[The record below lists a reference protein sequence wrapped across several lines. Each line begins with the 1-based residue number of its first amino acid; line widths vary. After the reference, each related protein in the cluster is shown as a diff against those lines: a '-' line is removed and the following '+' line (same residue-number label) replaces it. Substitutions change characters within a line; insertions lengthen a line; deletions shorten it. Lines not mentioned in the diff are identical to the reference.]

1 MVGRDQQGAH
11 HEESEDGA
19 DHVHQAVIAGSL
31 RTLVGGHLVREHA
44 LVGPLSGVGR
54 HLEEDVDDQERPVG
68 RDERDQGEEDDV
80 AHNADRD
87 ERPAPPESKS
97 AVVTEG
103 ADRRLPHDG
112 ERRTDGIEQRDVCV
126 DIQWDCQWS
135 EDERRRRGKAGD
147 EEGDDVAPRRLN
159 AIGDSEP
166 EAAQHEH
173 APPGDPIPDS
183 RLRQRPQPAG
193 LRREAGARHGAE
205 SNSDPADLLRY
216 GRMGRSKITVVGAGN
231 VGATLAQRLAERG
244 YADIVLV
251 DIVEG
256 LPQGKALDMLQAGPI
271 VGYDSRVTGTNGYD
285 ETAGSAIC
293 VITSGVPRKPG
304 MSRDD
309 LVKTNMGIVRGVT
322 EELVRRSP
330 DATLIVVS
338 NPLDAMAQLALEVSK
353 FPRQR
358 VIGMAG
364 VLDTARFR
372 TFIALELNVSVHDV
386 QAYVLGG
393 HGDTM
398 VPLARMCTVA
408 GVPITKLI
416 KPDRIEAI
424 VKRTRDGGAEIVN
437 LLKSGSAYYA
447 PSAAVAEMVDAIM
460 LDRKQI
466 LPCAVRLE
474 GEYGIRGLFVGVP
487 VKLGAGGAEEIIEL
501 DLTDVARN
509 SLRRSAASVKELVGV
524 MGI

>member
-19 DHVHQAVIAGSL
+19 DHVHQAVIAGGL

-68 RDERDQGEEDDV
+68 RDERDQGEEDVV
-80 AHNADRD
+80 AHNPDGD

-147 EEGDDVAPRRLN
+147 EEGDDVAPQRLH
-159 AIGDSEP
+159 AIGDREP
-166 EAAQHEH
+166 EAAQHKH
-173 APPGDPIPDS
+173 APPGHPISDS
-183 RLRQRPQPAG
+183 ALRQRTQPAG
-193 LRREAGARHGAE
+193 PRGKGGARHGAE

-271 VGYDSRVTGTNGYD
+271 VGYDSRVTGTNGYE

-309 LVKTNMGIVRGVT
+309 LVKTNMNIVRGVT

-330 DATLIVVS
+330 NATLIVVS

-353 FPRQR
+353 FP
-358 VIGMAG
+358 
-364 VLDTARFR
+364 
-372 TFIALELNVSVHDV
+372 
-386 QAYVLGG
+386 
-393 HGDTM
+393 
-398 VPLARMCTVA
+398 
-408 GVPITKLI
+408 
-416 KPDRIEAI
+416 
-424 VKRTRDGGAEIVN
+424 RDGGAEIVN

-501 DLTDVARN
+501 DLTDEERT
-509 SLRRSAASVKELVGV
+509 SLRRSADSVKELVGV

>member
-1 MVGRDQQGAH
+1 
-11 HEESEDGA
+11 
-19 DHVHQAVIAGSL
+19 
-31 RTLVGGHLVREHA
+31 
-44 LVGPLSGVGR
+44 
-54 HLEEDVDDQERPVG
+54 
-68 RDERDQGEEDDV
+68 
-80 AHNADRD
+80 
-87 ERPAPPESKS
+87 
-97 AVVTEG
+97 
-103 ADRRLPHDG
+103 
-112 ERRTDGIEQRDVCV
+112 
-126 DIQWDCQWS
+126 
-135 EDERRRRGKAGD
+135 
-147 EEGDDVAPRRLN
+147 
-159 AIGDSEP
+159 
-166 EAAQHEH
+166 
-173 APPGDPIPDS
+173 
-183 RLRQRPQPAG
+183 
-193 LRREAGARHGAE
+193 
-205 SNSDPADLLRY
+205 
-216 GRMGRSKITVVGAGN
+216 MGRSKITVVGAGN

-447 PSAAVAEMVDAIM
+447 PSAAVAEMV
-460 LDRKQI
+460 
-466 LPCAVRLE
+466 
-474 GEYGIRGLFVGVP
+474 
-487 VKLGAGGAEEIIEL
+487 IEL
-501 DLTDVARN
+501 DLTDEERT
-509 SLRRSAASVKELVGV
+509 SLRRSADSVKELVGV